1 MRLYKTPP
9 LVEFL
14 RSSSN
19 GDTLKLR
26 RNMTYYI
33 GHKTITVPKGFTCDG
48 MSVPRMF
55 WGLVS
60 PTIHPSTIAASMLH
74 DYLYRTHA
82 FGWPRKQADV
92 LFYVLLRSDGFP
104 RWRALLAYIGVRLF
118 GGRAWKEGVCKQ

>member
-1 MRLYKTPP
+1 MKLYRTPP

-14 RSSSN
+14 RSNSN

-48 MSVPRMF
+48 MSVPRVF

-60 PTIHPSTIAASMLH
+60 PTIHQHTISASILH
-74 DYLYRTHA
+74 DWMYRKHPQ
-82 FGWPRKQADV
+82 GVNRKQADAI
-92 LFYVLLRSDGFP
+92 FYAIMRTDGVSK
-104 RWRALLAYIGVRLF
+104 WRALLAYVGVRLF
-118 GGRAWKEGVCKQ
+118 GYSSWKSGGER